1 MAEIEKTRAC
11 QHPFCGC
18 MSNKGYM
25 CLHDGPC
32 QPLDSDG
39 RYFTVS
45 YVEIDGQRLMCKT
58 FTKSPTLN
66 RVTDAMKWNEKAR
79 ELIARNE
86 NVLNRP
92 ALIDADTA
100 QAAMGIQGAARK
112 IQGTIFADTEPFD
125 PAKFVSDRVGS

>member
-1 MAEIEKTRAC
+1 MTDIKKTRAC

-45 YVEIDGQRLMCKT
+45 YIEIEGQRLMCKT
-58 FTKSPTLN
+58 FTKSPTLS
-66 RVTDAMKWNEKAR
+66 R
-79 ELIARNE
+79 I
-86 NVLNRP
+86 
-92 ALIDADTA
+92 IDAETA
-100 QAAMGIQGAARK
+100 QAAMGIQGAAAA

-125 PAKFVSDRVGS
+125 PKKAVTDLVGS